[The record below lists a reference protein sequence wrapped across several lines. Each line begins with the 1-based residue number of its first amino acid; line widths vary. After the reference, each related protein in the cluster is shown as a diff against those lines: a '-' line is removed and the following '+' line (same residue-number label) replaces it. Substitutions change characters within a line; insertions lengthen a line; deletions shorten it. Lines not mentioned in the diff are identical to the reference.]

1 LFITFFIATIPPNSL
16 ILKGLI
22 GVTYGFRVKCIKT
35 IHKKFGKL
43 TTYPYTPSSCVDI
56 PYQNTILKQA
66 YHNIGFWGIVFP
78 YPFDSVVN
86 PITYQ
91 NQIRS

>member
-1 LFITFFIATIPPNSL
+1 MDNFFGATIPP
-16 ILKGLI
+16 KGLI
-22 GVTYGFRVKCIKT
+22 MRGLIGFTYRFGIKCIKT

-43 TTYPYTPSSCVDI
+43 TTYPYTPPSCVDI

-91 NQIRS
+91 KGIRS